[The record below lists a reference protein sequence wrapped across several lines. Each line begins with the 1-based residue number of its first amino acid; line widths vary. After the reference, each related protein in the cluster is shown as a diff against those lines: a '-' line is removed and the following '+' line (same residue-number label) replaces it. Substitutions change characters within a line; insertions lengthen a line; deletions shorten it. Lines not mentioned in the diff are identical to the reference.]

1 MRARGL
7 LPINTDI
14 NVRIF
19 KMLKKFIS
27 YYKPHLGLFTLDM
40 IAAVLLAACN
50 LVYPFIAKEMINDY
64 AYRDTLVPIIIG
76 AAVLLGVYVIK
87 AVCNHIVGYY
97 GHVVGV
103 RMQADMRRDLFSKYE
118 TLPFSYF
125 DKHKTGDLL
134 SRLTNDL
141 QNVSELAHH
150 GPENIFLAVLMFAGS
165 FTVLMTI
172 DWRLT
177 LMMFA
182 VVPFILLFAL
192 LARKSMMRAM
202 RNSRKQ
208 MSEINSTLENSI
220 TGIRE
225 TKAYA
230 SEEHEKIR
238 FGIVNRLFARYRS
251 DAMFSLGWFS
261 AVMEFMTDMLY
272 LLVIFVGGVFLFK
285 KEINPGEFA
294 AFMLY
299 ISMFLNPIRRIVTL
313 VEQFQDG
320 MSGFERFC
328 ELMNADEE
336 EDSGTVRIE
345 DIHGDV
351 VFEDVSFGYES
362 DDGAE
367 GRLVISDLNMKI
379 GAGETVALVGPSG
392 GGKSTLCNLIPRFYG
407 ILSGRIT
414 VDGIDTKDITLESL
428 RRNIGTVS
436 QNVFLFDG
444 TVRENIAY
452 SNPDA
457 TDEEVMNAAK
467 RANIHD
473 FIMTLEH
480 GYDTAVGE
488 RGVKLSGG
496 QKQRISI
503 ARVFLKNPK
512 LLILDE
518 ATSALDNA
526 TEMQIQSA
534 LEELSRGRTV
544 IVVAH
549 RLSTVKNADRIM
561 VIDMGGIVECG
572 THDELL
578 ALGGEYSKLYAYQ
591 FKNM

>member
-1 MRARGL
+1 M
-7 LPINTDI
+7 
-14 NVRIF
+14 VR
-19 KMLKKFIS
+19 KFIS
-27 YYKPHLGLFTLDM
+27 YYKPHLGLFIIDM
-40 IAAVLLAACN
+40 IAAVILAGCN
-50 LVYPFIAKEMINDY
+50 LVYPSVAKEIINDY
-64 AYRDTLVPIIIG
+64 ALRDTLRPILIG
-76 AAVLLGVYVIK
+76 AGVLLLIFVVK
-87 AVCNHIVGYY
+87 AVCNYIVGYY

-150 GPENIFLAVLMFAGS
+150 GPENIFLAALMFIGS
-165 FTVLMTI
+165 FIILVGI

-177 LMMFA
+177 LIMFS
-182 VVPFILLFAL
+182 VIPFIILFAIIS
-192 LARKSMMRAM
+192 RRSMMRAM
-202 RNSRKQ
+202 RNSRRQ
-208 MSEINSTLENSI
+208 MAEINTTLENSI

-230 SEEHEKIR
+230 KEDYERHK
-238 FGIVNRLFARYRS
+238 FGIVNRIFARYRT
-251 DAMFSLGWFS
+251 DAMRSLGSFS
-261 AVMEFMTDMLY
+261 AVMEFMTDLLY
-272 LLVIFVGGVFLFK
+272 FLVILAGGIFLFRE
-285 KEINPGEFA
+285 EIDPGEFT
-294 AFMLY
+294 AFLLY

-320 MSGFERFC
+320 MSGFERFS
-328 ELMNADEE
+328 ELMSVENE
-336 EDSGTVRIE
+336 EDTGNITVE
-345 DIHGDV
+345 DIRGEV

-362 DDGAE
+362 DDGSE
-367 GRLVISDLNMKI
+367 GRLVISNLNMKI
-379 GAGETVALVGPSG
+379 GAGETLALVGPSG
-392 GGKSTLCNLIPRFYG
+392 GGKSTLCNLIPRFYS

-457 TDEEVMNAAK
+457 TDDEIIEAAK

-473 FIMTLEH
+473 FVMTLDK
-480 GYDTAVGE
+480 GYDTEVGE

-526 TEMQIQSA
+526 TEMQIQSS

-561 VIDMGGIVECG
+561 VIDMGGIVESG
-572 THDELL
+572 THEELL
-578 ALGGEYSKLYAYQ
+578 ARGGEYSKLYAYHL
-591 FKNM
+591 KDK